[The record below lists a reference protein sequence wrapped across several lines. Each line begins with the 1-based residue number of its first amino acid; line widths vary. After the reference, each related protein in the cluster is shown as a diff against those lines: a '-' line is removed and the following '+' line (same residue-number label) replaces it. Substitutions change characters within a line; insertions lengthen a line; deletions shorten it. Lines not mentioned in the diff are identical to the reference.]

1 MADSTLNRFV
11 SSGTAAQRAAFT
23 PTPPTPSSGPSPGYF
38 WFETDTNKSYSWD
51 GAAWELTAVP
61 ISVGT
66 VAPSSPNTNDLWVD
80 TN

>member
-1 MADSTLNRFV
+1 MSDATLNRFV
-11 SSGTAAQRAAFT
+11 ASGTAAERAAFV
-23 PTPPTPSSGPSPGYF
+23 PSPPTPASGPDSGYF
-38 WFETDTNKSYSWD
+38 FFETDTNKTYSWN

-66 VAPSSPNTNDLWVD
+66 VAPSSPNTDDLWVD